1 MSSPVTD
8 IAAQTDALTL
18 ECFPMR
24 PDPPRLVP
32 GRPERDWMDEFAGRH
47 PYRCLPLTMANTTG
61 WELLCP
67 FGFEAEWDG
76 RMGAD
81 AIQFRPDADALYFD
95 HFAQSHFTEGVL
107 TFHTGWMFRTP
118 EGWGM
123 RASGPPNRA
132 KHGICALEG
141 ITETD
146 WLPYPFTMNWRFTAP
161 GVIRFEKDEPF
172 CFLQPVPHHRI
183 ERFQPV
189 RRSLDDDGDLAVQY
203 RKWSEVRTDFNTR
216 MAAGD
221 PEAVKQAWQR
231 FYFRGEFPD
240 QVGVRTVDHVNKR
253 RLAPLPEAPQPSPP
267 AKAHVGFT
275 TWSAV
280 GAAKAITDGGKT

>member
-1 MSSPVTD
+1 MND
-8 IAAQTDALTL
+8 IAAETDALTL

-24 PDPPRLVP
+24 PDPPRMVP
-32 GRPERDWMDEFAGRH
+32 GLPDRDWMDTFAGRH

-81 AIQFRPDADALYFD
+81 AIQFRPDADALYFE

-132 KHGICALEG
+132 KHGIAPLEG
-141 ITETD
+141 VTETD

-172 CFLQPVPHHRI
+172 CFLQPIPHHRI

-240 QVGVRTVDHVNKR
+240 QVGERKVDHVNKR
-253 RLAPLPEAPQPSPP
+253 RLAPLPDAPEP
-267 AKAHVGFT
+267 AAPARAHVGFT

-280 GAAKAITDGGKT
+280 GAAKSLTGGDKS

>member
-1 MSSPVTD
+1 MTD
-8 IAAQTDALTL
+8 SAETQAPLTL
-18 ECFPMR
+18 ECFPMT
-24 PDPPRLVP
+24 PSPPRMVS
-32 GRPERDWMDEFAGRH
+32 GRPERDWMDDFAGRH

-76 RMGAD
+76 RLGAD
-81 AIQFRPDADALYFD
+81 AIQLRPDADALHFD

-132 KHGICALEG
+132 KHGIAPLEG
-141 ITETD
+141 VTETD

-172 CFLQPVPHHRI
+172 CFLQPIPHHRI

-189 RRSLDDDGDLAVQY
+189 RRSIDDDGDLARQY

-221 PEAVKQAWQR
+221 PEAVKEAWQK

-240 QVGVRTVDHVNKR
+240 RIAQAPDTHVNKR
-253 RLAPLPEAPQPSPP
+253 RMSPLPDAPEP
-267 AKAHVGFT
+267 AAPARAHVGFT
-275 TWSAV
+275 TWSAQ
-280 GAAKAITDGGKT
+280 GAAKGAFDRDKT

>member
-8 IAAQTDALTL
+8 IAAKTDALTL

-132 KHGICALEG
+132 KHGIAPLEG

-240 QVGVRTVDHVNKR
+240 RIGERTVEHVNKR
-253 RLAPLPEAPQPSPP
+253 RLAPLPDAPEPSPP
-267 AKAHVGFT
+267 AKAHVAFT
-275 TWSAV
+275 NWSAV
-280 GAAKAITDGGKT
+280 RAAKAIADGGQS